1 MVFVG
6 VIVQSVP
13 GVNDGMFIGGR
24 FLVGFGSN
32 LSQGSAP
39 LLIMEAS
46 IVGFKLVLELMLTAV
61 SSLRIPSIG
70 ARSLRCTT
78 PCGTSA
84 PS

>member
-46 IVGFKLVLELMLTAV
+46 TIVSMLFV
-61 SSLRIPSIG
+61 N
-70 ARSLRCTT
+70 
-78 PCGTSA
+78 
-84 PS
+84 